1 MRFLLL
7 LVVLCFSLLNT
18 TPAWGAIA
26 QPEQLPLTLELLQQ
40 RTKNLSAIDGVATV
54 DLRRL
59 VIDLRPENGVFREQF
74 YRLIKGQL
82 QRSGNPVALDLSYS
96 RILGEF
102 SLGELG
108 PQAPLYGDALPP
120 LFSQGEQAQ
129 LRRDR
134 RRLAQFSQLSRS
146 LLIQEQRPTLQ
157 LTVLRGTLK
166 LVQTRFEGFANFAN
180 TFFLS
185 RVEVQGAEFG
195 SDADWSET
203 RFSQPSSFAGARF
216 WRDAQFRNA
225 IFFDRAGFNQAQFQT
240 VRFQGSEFQSTAN
253 FSRAQ
258 FQEVANFSR
267 CTFQGNADFAQTR
280 WWAMASFNQSKFRQA
295 LFLSEA
301 RFEQTITFREAQ
313 FQQPVNL
320 RGAAILDQVD
330 WGDAGF
336 APGVYLNVADLQV
349 NPDEAKLLGNPGELG
364 RVLSVPTLQGNETL
378 LRNLSRSFRSLE
390 QIPDVNRLEYLRER
404 LRLQQIRQRLVG
416 VNLNTASPLKLT
428 RVGFSPAQAAAISAM
443 RNSAGTAQSRA
454 NQPFRSRNDLLK
466 IEGVDLSTYVRMRD
480 RIVAAPPRT
489 PVSWSGDALKLLSLS
504 VLLLLT
510 RYGTSAGLA
519 LGVGLVAIA
528 YFAVVFWV
536 VDRLRRLTPQPIVP
550 PREESFWMAGGVGT
564 LLIFGLTAV
573 FRSADQPWLT
583 LLCLSVIIIPIPA
596 ALLTVLY
603 LQGRF
608 HDRMEESYLVEDGSM
623 RQLRILIGRLPNIP
637 KFPLF
642 RDRYTPIPWDRRW
655 NWLNYLDF
663 SLNNLLKVGFN
674 DIRLR
679 DEFVPGTITALA
691 WYQWSL
697 GLLYIALLLWTL
709 SRTIPGLNLLIYLK

>member
-7 LVVLCFSLLNT
+7 LAVLCFSLLNGA
-18 TPAWGAIA
+18 PVWGAIA
-26 QPEQLPLTLELLQQ
+26 QPEQMPLTLELLQQ

-59 VIDLRPENGVFREQF
+59 VIDLRPENGGFREQF

-102 SLGELG
+102 NLGELG
-108 PQAPLYGDALPP
+108 PQAPLYGDKLPP
-120 LFSQGEQAQ
+120 LFSEGEQVQ

-195 SDADWSET
+195 SDTDWSET
-203 RFSQPSSFAGARF
+203 RFSQLSSFAGVRF
-216 WRDAQFRNA
+216 RRDAQFRNA
-225 IFFDRAGFNQAQFQT
+225 IFFDRVGFNQAQFQT
-240 VRFQGSEFQSTAN
+240 VRFQGSEFLSTAN

-258 FQEVANFSR
+258 FQAVANFSR

-280 WWAMASFNQSKFRQA
+280 WLATASFNQSKFRQA
-295 LFLSEA
+295 LFLAEA
-301 RFEQTITFREAQ
+301 RFEQTVTFREAQ

-320 RGAAILDQVD
+320 RGAAILSQVD

-336 APGVYLNVADLQV
+336 ASGVYLNVADLQF

-364 RVLSVPTLQGNETL
+364 RVLSVPALQGNETL

-416 VNLNTASPLKLT
+416 VNLNTASPLKLAQ
-428 RVGFSPAQAAAISAM
+428 VGFSPAQAAAIA
-443 RNSAGTAQSRA
+443 NSRDS
-454 NQPFRSRNDLLK
+454 QPFRSPNDLLK
-466 IEGVDLSTYVRMRD
+466 IEGVDLGTYVRLRD

-489 PVSWSGDALKLLSLS
+489 LLSWSGDALKLLSLS

-519 LGVGLVAIA
+519 VGVGLVAIA
-528 YFAVVFWV
+528 YFAVIFWL
-536 VDRLRRLTPQPIVP
+536 VDRLRRLTPKPIVP

-596 ALLTVLY
+596 ALLMVLY